1 MSNNDKANGYNA
13 LKVSK
18 FESFL
23 HDATRH
29 ALAGMGG
36 QAEVRLRVR
45 VPPTG

>member
-18 FESFL
+18 FDHSSN
-23 HDATRH
+23 TPR

-36 QAEVRLRVR
+36 QAEVRLRVNL
-45 VPPTG
+45 PPLG